1 MNEINKDFG
10 KLNPNAPSALSRFAF
25 LIGRWRC
32 EAKVKLAN
40 GVSQTFPATWVG
52 RYILDGYAIADE
64 YRMTGSSGE
73 LIVLGLNFR
82 VYDATKQIWKIKWLN
97 ALDGTWW
104 DLGPEG
110 SVESGSMAS
119 PSPTPSGSPRA
130 RALIS
135 ASLTLVFLR
144 RILRGGVR
152 NLTTATRGAN
162 SWLLRPIGARS
173 RRSIAMDC
181 PVGKWPTSVT
191 SSRQV
196 FTSRV
201 VWNQP
206 A

>member
-1 MNEINKDFG
+1 MRMSPIVTADRPNATINSSCREAIPMNEINKDFG

-64 YRMTGSSGE
+64 YQMTGSSGE
-73 LIVLGLNFR
+73 LIVLGQNFR
-82 VYDATKQIWKIKWLN
+82 VYNAPNQIWKIKWLN

-104 DLGPEG
+104 DLGPE
-110 SVESGSMAS
+110 E
-119 PSPTPSGSPRA
+119 
-130 RALIS
+130 L
-135 ASLTLVFLR
+135 
-144 RILRGGVR
+144 GGVR
-152 NLTTATRGAN
+152 FDGQSVTYSFREPAGA
-162 SWLLRPIGARS
+162 WLLRPIGARS

-181 PVGKWPTSVT
+181 RVGKWPTSVT

-196 FTSRV
+196 FTNRLC
-201 VWNQP
+201 
-206 A
+206 